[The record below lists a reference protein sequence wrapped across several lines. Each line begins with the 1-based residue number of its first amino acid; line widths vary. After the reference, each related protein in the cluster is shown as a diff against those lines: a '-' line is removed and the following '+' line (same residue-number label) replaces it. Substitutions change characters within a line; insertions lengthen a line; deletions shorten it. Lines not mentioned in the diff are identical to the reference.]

1 MYFYPTINLHI
12 MKKIKTCLF
21 FIVFL
26 QFYFTAKAQDFAPD
40 FVYRNTVYSNDIY
53 TVQMYSGEN
62 TQGLPVLQLNSDKQL
77 TFSFDEL
84 NNSIQDYYYRIKH
97 CSVDWKLSNLSEFD
111 YLDGFSENQITDYKS
126 AFNTKVNYNHYKL
139 KIPNNDIQLK
149 LSGNYILEVFNYNNP
164 DSVVIHQRFMAVDS
178 KVQITSKVKQ
188 PIKLALRDTHQEI
201 DFNVLHSG
209 VVLNNP
215 QTNITA
221 VVTQN
226 YRFDGSQKK
235 LHPIFIRKDELVFSY
250 QDKNVFAGANE
261 FRRFNI
267 KSTRYLSRYVKDV
280 NTQGDTSLVTLS
292 VEKSRRFQPYIY
304 EPDING
310 KYFTDVQELDNPET
324 EADYVN
330 VKFTLNTATEL
341 RYAAVYVFG
350 DFNNY
355 RCNAFNKMHYNF
367 NEKNYTAT
375 LLLKQGYYN
384 YGYAIVRNDNKIP
397 DLGYYEGNHW
407 QTENIYTIYIYY
419 HDFAKDYDQLIGV
432 SNMKST
438 KGF

>member
-1 MYFYPTINLHI
+1 
-12 MKKIKTCLF
+12 MKQIKFHLF
-21 FIVFL
+21 LVIFL
-26 QFYFTAKAQDFAPD
+26 QLSILAKAQDSNPD
-40 FVYRNTVYSNDIY
+40 FVYKNIVYSNDIH
-53 TVQMYSGEN
+53 TVQMYPASSK
-62 TQGLPVLQLNSDKQL
+62 QGLPVLQLNNGKQL
-77 TFSFDEL
+77 IFSFDEL
-84 NNSIQDYYYRIKH
+84 NNSSQDYYYRIKH
-97 CSVDWKLSNLSEFD
+97 CTFDWKLSNLSEFD
-111 YLDGFSENQITDYKS
+111 YLEGFSENQITDYEN

-139 KIPNNDIQLK
+139 EIPNNDIKLK

-178 KVQITSKVKQ
+178 KVQITSKIKQ
-188 PIKLALRDTHQEI
+188 PIKLALRDTHQEV
-201 DFNVLHSG
+201 DFSVLHPSFS
-209 VVLNNP
+209 LNNP

-226 YRFDGSQKK
+226 YRFDGSQKI
-235 LHPIFIRKDELVFSY
+235 LHPLFIRKDELVFSY
-250 QDKNVFAGANE
+250 QDKNVFAGTNE
-261 FRRFNI
+261 FRHFNT
-267 KSTRYLSRYVKDV
+267 KSTRYLSQYIKSV
-280 NTQGDTSLVTLS
+280 NTQGDTTLITIS
-292 VEKSRRFQPYIY
+292 TGKNRHFQPYIY

-310 KYFTDVQELDNPET
+310 KYVIDVQELDNPET

-330 VKFTLNTATEL
+330 VKFTLNTAAEL
-341 RYAAVYVFG
+341 RNAAVYVFG
-350 DFNNY
+350 GFNDY
-355 RCNAFNKMHYNF
+355 RCDTSNKMHYNF
-367 NEKNYTAT
+367 EQKNYTAT

-432 SNMKST
+432 SNIRST

>member
-1 MYFYPTINLHI
+1 MYFYRTINSKT
-12 MKKIKTCLF
+12 MK
-21 FIVFL
+21 
-26 QFYFTAKAQDFAPD
+26 QFYFYFLVLIFLQLSTFVKAQDNNSD
-40 FVYRNTVYSNDIY
+40 FVYRNAIYNSDIY
-53 TVQMYSGEN
+53 TVQLYSEEKK
-62 TQGLPVLQLNSDKQL
+62 QGLPVLQLNSDKQL

-97 CSVDWKLSNLSEFD
+97 CTVDWKLSNLSEFD
-111 YLDGFSENQITDYKS
+111 YLDGFSENQITDYKN
-126 AFNTKVNYNHYKL
+126 AFNTRVNYNHYKL
-139 KIPNNDIQLK
+139 RIPNNDIQLK

-201 DFNVLHSG
+201 DFSVLHPNFS
-209 VVLNNP
+209 LNSP

-226 YRFDGSQKK
+226 YRFDGSQKI

-250 QDKNVFAGANE
+250 QDKNVFAGTNE
-261 FRRFNI
+261 FRHFNI
-267 KSTRYLSRYVKDV
+267 KSTRYLSQYVKDV
-280 NTQGDTSLVTLS
+280 NTQGDTTLITLS
-292 VEKSRRFQPYIY
+292 AGNNRHFKPYIY

-310 KYFTDVQELDNPET
+310 KYFIDVQELDNPDT

-330 VKFTLNTATEL
+330 VKFTLNTASEL
-341 RYAAVYVFG
+341 HNASVYVFG
-350 DFNNY
+350 DFNRY

-367 NEKNYTAT
+367 NEKSYTAT

-384 YGYAIVRNDNKIP
+384 YGYAVVRNNENIP

-419 HDFAKDYDQLIGV
+419 HDFAKDYDKLIGV
-432 SNMKST
+432 SNIKST